1 MTGNAPVTSAT
12 PDDSDRRYLFLINP
26 GAGRTSLARKTD
38 IVARLSNGLN
48 AETRI
53 STSEGHASEIARDA
67 MRSGRIVVAC
77 GGDGVQNIVAQQAVE
92 TGGVMSVLPI
102 GRGNDFG
109 ASLQLRTIED
119 TEAAL
124 RRGQIQTAR
133 YVDLQFTGHSRVC
146 LTCAGVGLLS
156 EASAGAM
163 TLPLLRGRLLYAV
176 AALISVARLVSRRY
190 SITLDGRETSRDLLI
205 MVGAA
210 SEYTGGGIPIAPQA
224 RTDAA
229 RLNILWADRLGRL
242 ATVKLLLRALAGRHL
257 DHDAVTSGFAERC
270 RIACDPDG
278 FPAPMVFG
286 DGELLGLLPVT
297 MTLGQ
302 RPLRVLAPAA
312 EQEARPSAGRKA
324 RQA

>member
-1 MTGNAPVTSAT
+1 MPE
-12 PDDSDRRYLFLINP
+12 DSGRRYLFLINP
-26 GAGRTSLARKTD
+26 GAGGTRLPRKAN

-53 STSEGHASEIARDA
+53 STSQGHASEIARAA
-67 MRSGRIVVAC
+67 MREGRIVVAC
-77 GGDGVQNIVAQQAVE
+77 GGDGLQNIVAQQAVE

-109 ASLQLRTIED
+109 ASLRICTIED
-119 TEAAL
+119 TAAAL

-133 YVDLQFTGHSRVC
+133 YIDLQFDGHSRIC

-156 EASAGAM
+156 DASARAM
-163 TLPLLRGRLLYAV
+163 TLPLLRGQILYAV
-176 AALISVARLVSRRY
+176 AALISMARLTSRRY

-224 RTDAA
+224 RSGAA
-229 RLNILWADRLGRL
+229 RLNILWAERLGRL
-242 ATVKLLLRALAGRHL
+242 ATVKLLLRALTGKHI
-257 DHDAVTSGFAERC
+257 DHDAVTSGFFEWC
-270 RIACDPDG
+270 RIAREPDG
-278 FPAPMVFG
+278 SPAPMVFG

-297 MTLGQ
+297 MTLGPK
-302 RPLRVLAPAA
+302 PLHVLAPEAVL
-312 EQEARPSAGRKA
+312 EARLPAGCKA
-324 RQA
+324 GQEDHAASLR